1 MSYRIILTI
10 FLLTL
15 QYLYAQEDEF
25 KDIVVL
31 SNGVQVIGKITEI
44 LPGEQVTIQTRIGS
58 TFTFKANQIK
68 TVSQYGKPNVM
79 FFTKPTN
86 DTVKKAQQLPPPKV
100 DSSKAQTDKPAKP
113 KIVWDQTPK
122 RSTPQQYYEPV
133 YESTDEQ
140 NFRINIEGG
149 YSYRTA
155 KISSDIPAAFKSYM
169 EKLKSGYNIAA
180 NISYFFNE
188 EYGVCLGYSRFMTSN
203 SMDGVYIYDPAW
215 GDTYGPGIMED
226 DITISYL
233 GIGMAGRKI
242 FSDGNILLI
251 GNFSLGMASYTNDSK
266 LIGSTF
272 KIEGSTFAYSGLLS
286 LDFMLD
292 RNWALGFGIS
302 YLGGTLKDAKVNGR
316 SAKLGEENLFRF
328 DFNVGIKYYF

>member
-10 FLLTL
+10 FLLTT
-15 QYLYAQEDEF
+15 QFLYAQEDEF

-44 LPGEQVTIQTRIGS
+44 LPGERATIQTRIGS
-58 TFTFKANQIK
+58 IFTFNANQIK
-68 TVSQYGKPNVM
+68 TVSQYGKPGVIH
-79 FFTKPTN
+79 FTKSAN
-86 DTVKKAQQLPPPKV
+86 DAIKKAQQLPPPKV

-113 KIVWDQTPK
+113 KIVWGQTPK
-122 RSTPQQYYEPV
+122 RSIPQQYYEPV

-140 NFRINIEGG
+140 KFRINIEGG

-155 KISSDIPAAFKSYM
+155 EVSGNVPADFKSYI

-226 DITISYL
+226 DITISYF

-251 GNFSLGMASYTNDSK
+251 GNFSLGITSYTNNSK
-266 LIGSTF
+266 LIDDSY
-272 KIEGSTFAYSGLLS
+272 KIEGSTFAYSGSLG
-286 LDFMLD
+286 LDFMLS
-292 RNWALGFGIS
+292 RNWAFGFGIS
-302 YLGGTLKDAKVNGR
+302 YLGGTLKDAKVNGV
-316 SAKLGEENLFRF
+316 SVDLGEENLFRF